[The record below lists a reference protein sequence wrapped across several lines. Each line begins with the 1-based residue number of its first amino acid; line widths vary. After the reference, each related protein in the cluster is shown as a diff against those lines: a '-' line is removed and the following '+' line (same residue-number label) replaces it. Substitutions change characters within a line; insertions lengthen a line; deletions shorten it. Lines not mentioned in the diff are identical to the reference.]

1 MNKDKEINILI
12 SKLNEIL
19 DSANDIRYT
28 TLQQEIQLQDLAVK
42 IYTTIN
48 YVLVEL
54 KNGEQ

>member
-12 SKLNEIL
+12 GKLNEIL
-19 DSANDIRYT
+19 DSVNDIRYI

-48 YVLVEL
+48 YVLMEL
-54 KNGEQ
+54 KDGK

>member
-42 IYTTIN
+42 IYTTIS
-48 YVLVEL
+48 YVNH
-54 KNGEQ
+54 KFNRDF

>member
-12 SKLNEIL
+12 GKLNEIL

-48 YVLVEL
+48 YVLMEL
-54 KNGEQ
+54 KNGE

>member
-12 SKLNEIL
+12 GKLNEIL

-54 KNGEQ
+54 KNDEQ

>member
-12 SKLNEIL
+12 GKLNEIL

-42 IYTTIN
+42 IYTTID
-48 YVLVEL
+48 YVLMEL
-54 KNGEQ
+54 KDGE

>member
-12 SKLNEIL
+12 GKLNEIL
-19 DSANDIRYT
+19 DSANDIRYI

-48 YVLVEL
+48 YVLMEL
-54 KNGEQ
+54 KDGE

>member
-12 SKLNEIL
+12 GKLNEIL

-42 IYTTIN
+42 VYTTIN
-48 YVLVEL
+48 YVLMEL
-54 KNGEQ
+54 KDGK

>member
-12 SKLNEIL
+12 GKLNEIL

-48 YVLVEL
+48 YVLTEL
-54 KNGEQ
+54 KNGE

>member
-42 IYTTIN
+42 IYTTID

-54 KNGEQ
+54 KNGE

>member
-54 KNGEQ
+54 KNDEQ

>member
-12 SKLNEIL
+12 GKLNEIL
-19 DSANDIRYT
+19 DSANDIRYI

-48 YVLVEL
+48 YVLMEL
-54 KNGEQ
+54 KNGE

>member
-1 MNKDKEINILI
+1 MKKDKEINILI
-12 SKLNEIL
+12 GKLNEIL

>member
-12 SKLNEIL
+12 GKLNEIL

-48 YVLVEL
+48 YVLMEL
-54 KNGEQ
+54 KDGK

>member
-12 SKLNEIL
+12 GKLNEVL

-48 YVLVEL
+48 YVLMEL
-54 KNGEQ
+54 KDGE

>member
-1 MNKDKEINILI
+1 MKKDKEINILI
-12 SKLNEIL
+12 GKLNEIL

-48 YVLVEL
+48 YVLMEL
-54 KNGEQ
+54 KNGE

>member
-12 SKLNEIL
+12 GKLNEIL
-19 DSANDIRYT
+19 DSANDIRCI

-48 YVLVEL
+48 YVLMEL
-54 KNGEQ
+54 KDGK